1 MPKMTSPI
9 PRMRLNTPTFP
20 GQDLVNK
27 FIAATPSYMYSP
39 IAGQHTFYFSE
50 LLRSLSQA
58 KKAELINLS
67 REAAVQQQQQQ
78 QQSQNLQVNRKT
90 GRKRGWNQLRNEGT
104 EVGGSCNI
112 SDRPLELTSK
122 HSAFIPRCASP
133 IKKSES
139 PVSNASD
146 TANNAKQPR
155 FLCDENQKRES
166 KSASPEVEV
175 TDSHSPGPANNS
187 SNGTSDMIL
196 PPVPPAWYPNLY
208 PPYGIDPANFFVD
221 LRVSGHIF
229 ERKRELAAQAL
240 KTVAGIN
247 NNNNNNNNNCLPSY
261 FDNDFPKA
269 RSGSAFSIPKSREMK
284 TGFAGNVINLSA
296 NDNRSSPSNENSG
309 GDVKDIKHA
318 SYVVHVDAEGKP
330 KKVFDNGITVYNV
343 EDSDDN
349 TSGCK
354 KQEESNSDSDDDE
367 NIRVD
372 IN

>member
-1 MPKMTSPI
+1 MNIAGCSQENMPKMTSPI
-9 PRMRLNTPTFP
+9 PRMRLNTPSFP

-78 QQSQNLQVNRKT
+78 QQSSVLQTNRKA
-90 GRKRGWNQLRNEGT
+90 GRKRGWSQLRNEGGDNGT
-104 EVGGSCNI
+104 GSCHN

-122 HSAFIPRCASP
+122 HSAFLPRCTSP

-139 PVSNASD
+139 PVSD
-146 TANNAKQPR
+146 TTSHPKLSR
-155 FLCDENQKRES
+155 LDENKREM

-175 TDSHSPGPANNS
+175 TDSHSPTPVNS
-187 SNGTSDMIL
+187 LSNATGDIL
-196 PPVPPAWYPNLY
+196 PPVPPAWYPSLY

-240 KTVAGIN
+240 KTVASMN
-247 NNNNNNNNNCLPSY
+247 NNNNNNLPSY
-261 FDNDFPKA
+261 FDNDFPKT

-284 TGFAGNVINLSA
+284 TGFNNVINLSA
-296 NDNRSSPSNENSG
+296 SDTRSPNHDTIEVNDT
-309 GDVKDIKHA
+309 KHA
-318 SYVVHVDAEGKP
+318 NYVMHVDAEGKP
-330 KKVFDNGITVYNV
+330 KKIFDNGITVYNV
-343 EDSDDN
+343 DDSDDN

-354 KQEESNSDSDDDE
+354 KQEDSNSDSDDDE
-367 NIRVD
+367 TIRVD

>member
-1 MPKMTSPI
+1 
-9 PRMRLNTPTFP
+9 MRLNTPSFP

-78 QQSQNLQVNRKT
+78 QPQHLQTNRKV
-90 GRKRGWNQLRNEGT
+90 GRKRGWSQLRNEGV
-104 EVGGSCNI
+104 EVGPGSCNS

-139 PVSNASD
+139 PVSTSSD
-146 TANNAKQPR
+146 TANNPKQSR
-155 FLCDENQKRES
+155 FHGDENKRES

-175 TDSHSPGPANNS
+175 TDSHSPPPINS
-187 SNGTSDMIL
+187 SSNAPSDMVL
-196 PPVPPAWYPNLY
+196 PPVPPAWYPSLY

-240 KTVAGIN
+240 KTVVGIN
-247 NNNNNNNNNCLPSY
+247 NNNNLPSY

-284 TGFAGNVINLSA
+284 TGFTGNVMNLSS
-296 NDNRSSPSNENSG
+296 NDNRSSPNHDNASEHG
-309 GDVKDIKHA
+309 ADVKDTKHA
-318 SYVVHVDAEGKP
+318 NYVMHVDTEGKP
-330 KKVFDNGITVYNV
+330 KKIFDNGITVYNV
-343 EDSDDN
+343 DDSDDN
-349 TSGCK
+349 TNGCK
-354 KQEESNSDSDDDE
+354 KQEDSNSDSDDDE